1 MLKIYNK
8 IIYWLRLFEKILLI
22 STQKVC
28 INSLYFTFFAS
39 SMFSL
44 FICTGMTSAYHLWP
58 VDPIGGGMLLLV
70 MPIIFFLM
78 TVMLVFIGVIV
89 TSRMITLGYC
99 NHEFSIPSIWLVCFL
114 GIAMYVGI
122 ICFFIM

>member
-1 MLKIYNK
+1 
-8 IIYWLRLFEKILLI
+8 
-22 STQKVC
+22 
-28 INSLYFTFFAS
+28 
-39 SMFSL
+39 
-44 FICTGMTSAYHLWP
+44 MTSAYHLWP